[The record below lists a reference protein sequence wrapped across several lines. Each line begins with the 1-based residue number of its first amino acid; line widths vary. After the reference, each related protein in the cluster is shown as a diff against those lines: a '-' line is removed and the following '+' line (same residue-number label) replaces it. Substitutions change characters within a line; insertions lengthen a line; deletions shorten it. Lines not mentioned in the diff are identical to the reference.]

1 MIEMAL
7 GSSLTYSRSSIVGS
21 LHCAAILWG
30 RSKMDEQLMTKYFLA
45 LKNKL
50 GLRLRSWRR
59 TDPDFSSLHEGPTG
73 KIRMSKLYGQEEPLY
88 KVQSQK
94 NRTPKYEQS
103 WNEKEKVGGTLEAA
117 LVHILTYTNA
127 EQWKTWADEAI
138 EDPNSN
144 NDREVVG
151 IIRVYLRTVYAIN
164 NSYHKFN
171 QTLNEVVQGLEG
183 LLQAVAAG
191 EAKIASS
198 QNPEEL
204 RKLLTENRKAIAM
217 IRQFIYGPVITQ
229 EKIQSL
235 EKKKDSLKLERFDFM
250 KTTRSSIE

>member
-1 MIEMAL
+1 MDVQPIDSTFRSYCQTPPSGPKQLLLALLQPQKEILHPQEFRSSDPALRAHLESLTTTLFPQNLRIAAWSIPELKRQFVETTRKLILAPLFCDRYSKSRPDPMIEMAL

-127 EQWKTWADEAI
+127 EQWKTWADEAM
-138 EDPNSN
+138 
-144 NDREVVG
+144 
-151 IIRVYLRTVYAIN
+151 RT
-164 NSYHKFN
+164 
-171 QTLNEVVQGLEG
+171 QTLTTIE
-183 LLQAVAAG
+183 
-191 EAKIASS
+191 
-198 QNPEEL
+198 
-204 RKLLTENRKAIAM
+204 KLSA
-217 IRQFIYGPVITQ
+217 
-229 EKIQSL
+229 
-235 EKKKDSLKLERFDFM
+235 
-250 KTTRSSIE
+250 